1 MTRRQPNI
9 MVLMLSASEPSVG
22 RLCVPTL
29 QLALHE
35 AGATSAAWDIRSLP
49 PVWVDKRELDAF
61 PPAYGELAEAIE
73 ASDGVILVVPI
84 HCYSV
89 SGSAKTVTEIVADAL
104 TLKPVA
110 IVTAA
115 GSMHSLLATRDLMTS
130 LMLNQE
136 TICYP
141 GTVQAT
147 EEMIQAKRPNK
158 ELRGRLVDL
167 ATHFVSFVAALRPF
181 VEEFGGAA

>member
-49 PVWVDKRELDAF
+49 PVWVDKRELHEF
-61 PPAYGELAEAIE
+61 PPAYTELAEAIE
-73 ASDGVILVVPI
+73 ESDGVILVVPI
-84 HCYSV
+84 HCYAV

-115 GSMHSLLATRDLMTS
+115 GSTRSHLAPRDLMTS
-130 LMLNQE
+130 LMLNQDS
-136 TICYP
+136 ICYP

-147 EEMIQAKRPNK
+147 EDLMQGKRPNK

-167 ATHFVSFVAALRPF
+167 VTHFVAFVSALRPF
-181 VEEFGGAA
+181 VSEFGGEP